1 MSSSLSDKFG
11 FSRPKA
17 VTIVCGIGFLVSL
30 LFTSQYGSTILT
42 IFDAFLNNCALVACI
57 ILECLVFGWFFDM
70 DSLKEIVNRNTL
82 FKVGN
87 WWKLLIKIILPII
100 LFILLVSG
108 IVSTVLTGDTITLI
122 VEAILVVVLIVA
134 PCVLYYL
141 TKVFG
146 VERRHAN

>member
-1 MSSSLSDKFG
+1 
-11 FSRPKA
+11 
-17 VTIVCGIGFLVSL
+17 
-30 LFTSQYGSTILT
+30 
-42 IFDAFLNNCALVACI
+42 
-57 ILECLVFGWFFDM
+57 M

-146 VERRHAN
+146 VERRNAN